1 GGALVAGSSHQLPP
15 DRQLRRD
22 PGTAA
27 AAHRGPVRP
36 QGGPQMI
43 AYLSTLVVLIAIS
56 ALVGLAL
63 NLQWGVAGLVNFG
76 VVGFV
81 ALGAYATA
89 LLAPAFGWYGAMIA
103 AAALCVWAWSAPCWR
118 CCRSASRR
126 TTWRS

>member
-1 GGALVAGSSHQLPP
+1 
-15 DRQLRRD
+15 
-22 PGTAA
+22 
-27 AAHRGPVRP
+27 
-36 QGGPQMI
+36 MI
-43 AYLSTLVVLIAIS
+43 AYLTTLVVLVAVS

-89 LLAPAFGWYGAMIA
+89 LLAPALGWCGAMIA
-103 AAALCVWAWSAPCWR
+103 AGGAVRDRQHGAGA

-126 TTWRS
+126 TISRS